1 VTRIPADAFDYYV
14 SLDAERSYQA
24 VAEKY
29 GVSKRAVTECAKRE
43 QWPERLA
50 KIEQEARE
58 KMDKR
63 LAESLEERRER
74 HLVMIRAMQTR
85 ALSALQKYPLTSGME
100 AIKAAELAIKLER
113 LVVGEVADRTAVVEE
128 IVKREYEQWMEHDAG
143 EEEAVP

>member
-1 VTRIPADAFDYYV
+1 VT
-14 SLDAERSYQA
+14 Q
-24 VAEKY
+24 
-29 GVSKRAVTECAKRE
+29 CAKRE
-43 QWPERLA
+43 GWAERLA

-63 LAESLEERRER
+63 LAETLEERRER

-128 IVKREYEQWMEHDAG
+128 IVKREYEQWTEHDAG

>member
-29 GVSKRAVTECAKRE
+29 GVSKRAVTQCAKRE
-43 QWPERLA
+43 GWAERLA
-50 KIEQEARE
+50 AIEQEARE

-74 HLVMIRAMQTR
+74 HLTVIRAM
-85 ALSALQKYPLTSGME
+85 LSRSVAALQKYPLNSAMDAVKT
-100 AIKAAELAIKLER
+100 AEKAIKLER

>member
-1 VTRIPADAFDYYV
+1 VTRIPADAFDFYV
-14 SLDAERSYQA
+14 SLDADRSYQT

-43 QWPERLA
+43 QWPERLS

-74 HLVMIRAMQTR
+74 HLTVIRAM
-85 ALSALQKYPLTSGME
+85 LSRSVAALQKYPLNSAMDAVKT
-100 AIKAAELAIKLER
+100 AEKAIKLER

>member
-1 VTRIPADAFDYYV
+1 
-14 SLDAERSYQA
+14 

-29 GVSKRAVTECAKRE
+29 GVSKRAVTQCAKRE
-43 QWPERLA
+43 GWPERLT

-74 HLVMIRAMQTR
+74 HLTVIRAM
-85 ALSALQKYPLTSGME
+85 LSRSVAALQKYPLNSAMDAVKT
-100 AIKAAELAIKLER
+100 AEKAIKLER
-113 LVVGEVADRTAVVEE
+113 LVVGETSDRTAVVEE